1 MQNIQDVF
9 NRMRTTKKE
18 RKNIQI
24 LYKDALASSQEYK
37 ETTEKL
43 RGYKLRKKQIED
55 RTKAELGQQFQKFES
70 LNKDLELD
78 KELLADLAIST
89 MMKGETVQVE
99 DEDKNTYEPIF
110 SVKFKKTNVVDQK
123 VG

>member
-123 VG
+123 VE